1 MARDNLLKEFE
12 SNHTYYFI
20 TFFSK
25 FEFFIMQ
32 YSVRSHQEHSNHK
45 ALHNEGPLSSFLTP
59 I

>member
-32 YSVRSHQEHSNHK
+32 YSVLVHIKNI
-45 ALHNEGPLSSFLTP
+45 LTTKLY
-59 I
+59 IMKGH